1 LADLPSI
8 DNTAIAALRNDIRDL
23 GDQIDSY
30 KARTAGAIGAG
41 VFLLLLALG
50 GAHDLIS
57 HNTSISGAIGITQAD
72 FKWIVIAFGAGGVGL
87 MLLGLFRQW
96 RRDRGREILLATMQR
111 ELARL
116 EDEAADFE

>member
-1 LADLPSI
+1 LADLPSV
-8 DNTAIAALRNDIRDL
+8 DNEAIRTLRNDIRDL

-50 GAHDLIS
+50 GAHDLVS
-57 HNTSISGAIGITQAD
+57 HNTSISSAIGITQAG
-72 FKWIVIAFGAGGVGL
+72 FKWIVIAFGGGGAML

-96 RRDRGREILLATMQR
+96 RRDRERELQLASMQR